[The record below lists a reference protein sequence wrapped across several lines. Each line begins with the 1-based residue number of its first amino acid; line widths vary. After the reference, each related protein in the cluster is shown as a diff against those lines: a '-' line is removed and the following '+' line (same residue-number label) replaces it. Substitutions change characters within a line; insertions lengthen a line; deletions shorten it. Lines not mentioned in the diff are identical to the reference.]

1 VTPTA
6 ASPGERYLG
15 LKSHLRLAVVPGEAA
30 YLLSP
35 LGVTA
40 LEGGHVEV
48 IAPLL
53 DGSRTLAGIVRDAA
67 PAASAADVGHLV
79 GRLTEAGLIAFR
91 EKRAAAEAEQDR
103 AAEAFWD
110 LAGLNGSLAAD
121 SLARTPI
128 ALTAV
133 GGVDLAAAREAC
145 LASGLR
151 IVEADDTDAE
161 TFSLVLCDDYLNPE
175 LAAVDA
181 DRRRAGRPWL
191 LVKPGGPEPWTGP
204 VFQPGAGPCWHCLA
218 VRLAGHRRHELPA
231 QRGGGS
237 DRPLPPEA
245 SIAAART
252 VALQVAVLETAK
264 WLVGVRQPE
273 QGAVYTLDTLTL
285 RGRHHQ
291 VARRPQ
297 CPECGDPGI
306 VAARTCKP
314 VTPCSRPKAAG
325 GGSNHRALSAE
336 QMLEQHKGLIDP
348 VTGIVKQIVEDP
360 AAPDFIR
367 CAASGPNAALQA
379 DTLVRLRAGLRSQSG
394 GKGLTAVEARV
405 GALCEAVE
413 RYSAVRQGDECTV
426 LDSYR
431 GLGEHAAVHPD
442 ACQLFD
448 ARQFADRATWNALN
462 SPFQRVCEPFDD
474 CAPIEWTPAWSLTGQ
489 RFRLLPT
496 ALLYFDA
503 HRTPGP
509 RQVLA
514 DSNGSAAGSSLE
526 DALVQGFLELVERD
540 AVALWW
546 YNRTRQPA
554 VDLDAFDEP
563 WLAALRD
570 GYRRLGREVWALDL
584 TSDLGIPAMAVLSR
598 RADLPG
604 GRVIFGFAA
613 HHDPRLA
620 LRRAMTEMGQLFAAH
635 VGGEAAADRPAD
647 PDLESWWD
655 AGRRL
660 DLGYLEPDPGQAPR
674 TPASYD
680 YTPNTDL
687 LDDVTAITALT
698 RRHGLDLLVL
708 DQTRPD
714 LGIPV
719 VKAVVPGLRHFWAR
733 FAPGRLFDAPARL
746 GRVPRPTRYEDLNP
760 IPMFV

>member
-6 ASPGERYLG
+6 TPPGDRYLG
-15 LKSHLRLAVVPGEAA
+15 FKSHLRLAVVPGEAA

-35 LGVTA
+35 HGVTA

-67 PAASAADVGHLV
+67 PAVTAAEVGNFV
-79 GRLTEAGLIAFR
+79 GRLAEAGLITFR
-91 EKRAAAEAEQDR
+91 EVAAEAAEDR

-110 LAGLNGSLAAD
+110 LAGLNGALAAGM
-121 SLARTPI
+121 LTHTPI
-128 ALTAV
+128 TLTAV
-133 GGVDLAAAREAC
+133 GGVDPAAAREAC

-151 IVEADDTDAE
+151 IVEADEAAA
-161 TFSLVLCDDYLNPE
+161 FSLVLCDDYLNPA
-175 LAAVDA
+175 LAEVDA

-204 VFQPGAGPCWHCLA
+204 VFQPGVGPCWFCLS
-218 VRLAGHRRHELPA
+218 VRVAGHRRHELPA
-231 QRGGGS
+231 RRGIGG
-237 DRPLPPEA
+237 DRPLLPEA
-245 SIAAART
+245 SIAAARS

-273 QGAVYTLDTLTL
+273 QNAVYTLDTLTL
-285 RGRHHQ
+285 RGQHHP

-297 CPECGDPGI
+297 CPECGDPGL
-306 VAARTCKP
+306 VAARAR
-314 VTPCSRPKAAG
+314 TPIAPRSRPKAAD

-336 QMLEQHKGLIDP
+336 QMLDRHRHLIDP
-348 VTGIVKQIVEDP
+348 VTGIVKEIVEDP

-367 CAASGPNAALQA
+367 CAASGPNVALRA
-379 DTLVRLRAGLRSQSG
+379 DTLGRLRAGLRSQSG
-394 GKGLTAVEARV
+394 GKGVTAVEARV

-426 LDSYR
+426 FDSYL
-431 GLGEHAAVHPD
+431 GLGEQAVHPD

-448 ARQFADRATWNALN
+448 PRQFAGRAEWNAGC
-462 SPFQRVCEPFDD
+462 SPFQQVCEPFDEA
-474 CAPIEWTPAWSLTGQ
+474 APRHWTPVWSLTDS

-503 HRTPGP
+503 RRTPGP
-509 RQVLA
+509 RQVLP
-514 DSNGSAAGSSLE
+514 DSNGNAAGCSLE
-526 DALVQGFLELVERD
+526 DATVQGFLELVERD

-554 VDLDAFDEP
+554 LDLDAFDEP
-563 WLAALRD
+563 WLAGLRD
-570 GYRRLGREVWALDL
+570 GYRRLGREIWALDL
-584 TSDLGIPAMAVLSR
+584 TTDLGIPVVAALSR
-598 RADLPG
+598 RPDRPG
-604 GRVIFGFAA
+604 GEVVFGFGA

-620 LRRAMTEMGQLFAAH
+620 LRRAVTEMGQLFAAH
-635 VGGEAAADRPAD
+635 VSSGERSEPVDV
-647 PDLESWWD
+647 DLRSWWD
-655 AGRRL
+655 AWRWS
-660 DLGYLEPDPGQAPR
+660 DLGYLEPDPHQAPR
-674 TPASYD
+674 TPGSYS
-680 YTPNTDL
+680 YTPTQDL
-687 LDDVTAITALT
+687 LDDVAAITTMT
-698 RRHGLDLLVL
+698 RERGLDLLVL

-714 LGIPV
+714 IGIPV
-719 VKAVVPGLRHFWAR
+719 VKVVVPGLRHFWAR
-733 FAPGRLFDAPARL
+733 FAPGRLFDVPVRL
-746 GRVPRPTRYEDLNP
+746 GRVARPTRYEDLNP